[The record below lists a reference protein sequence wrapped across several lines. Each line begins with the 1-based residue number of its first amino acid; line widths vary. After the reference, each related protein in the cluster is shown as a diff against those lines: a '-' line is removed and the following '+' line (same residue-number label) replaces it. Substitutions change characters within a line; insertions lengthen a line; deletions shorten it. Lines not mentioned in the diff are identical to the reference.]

1 MKQLSVLGAVALV
14 AILSGGCATSSSF
27 GIASDRVEVVDI
39 QKVKLIEDYAK
50 RTGLTVI
57 WMRQPTKIVDRA
69 ASGV

>member
-1 MKQLSVLGAVALV
+1 MKKLSVLSAVVLMT
-14 AILSGGCATSSSF
+14 ILSGGCATSSSF

>member
-1 MKQLSVLGAVALV
+1 MKKLSVLGAVALMT
-14 AILSGGCATSSSF
+14 ILSGGCATSSSF

>member
-1 MKQLSVLGAVALV
+1 MKKLSVVGAIALV
-14 AILSGGCATSSSF
+14 AVLSGGCATSSSF
-27 GIASDRVEVVDI
+27 GVAPDRVEVVDM

-57 WMRQPTKIVDRA
+57 WMRQPTKIVDRV

>member
-1 MKQLSVLGAVALV
+1 MKKLSVLGAVVLMT
-14 AILSGGCATSSSF
+14 ILSGGCATSSSF

>member
-1 MKQLSVLGAVALV
+1 MSKLSVVSAVALV
-14 AILSGGCATSSSF
+14 AVFSSGCATTSSF
-27 GIASDRVEVVDI
+27 GVAPDRIEVVDV

-57 WMRQPTKIVDRA
+57 WMRHPTKIVDRA

>member
-1 MKQLSVLGAVALV
+1 MKNLSVVGAVTLV

-27 GIASDRVEVVDI
+27 GVASDRVEVVDV
-39 QKVKLIEDYAK
+39 QKVRAIEDYAK

-69 ASGV
+69 AAGV